1 MTTSWLAPCALLLV
15 AALVFVA
22 PTARGEDPVA
32 VDDHGEAITYRHGD
46 VELQGWLQRP
56 EGADS
61 GARLPAVLVC
71 HAWRGHGEFVRKV
84 AQRLARDGYVA
95 FALDMYGKGVYA
107 KDNAEAAKL
116 AGPFYTDAALIR
128 GRARAGLEVLRNRP
142 EVDPA
147 RIGAVG
153 FCFGGT
159 TVLELARDGAP
170 LAAAVSFHGGL
181 KTKAPAEAGA
191 VKTRLLVCHG
201 GDDPYVA
208 PVGVPWRRRPVRAGG
223 GRDGALEGAP
233 CRPGRPPDPG
243 AVRRGARVHGHRGGR
258 RSLAGRRVQ
267 RGGGAPCVGR
277 G

>member
-159 TVLELARDGAP
+159 TVLELSRDGAP

-181 KTKAPAEAGA
+181 KTNAPAETGA

-201 GDDPYVA
+201 GDDPYVPA
-208 PVGVPWRRRPVRAGG
+208 EDVMALWKELRAAQV
-223 GRDGALEGAP
+223 DHQILVLS
-233 CRPGRPPDPG
+233 G
-243 AVRRGARVHGHRGGR
+243 AVHAFTDTEAGDDPSQGAAYNAVAAHRAWDAADR
-258 RSLAGRRVQ
+258 FLAE
-267 RGGGAPCVGR
+267 ALDD
-277 G
+277 